1 MGGVAKAVG
10 GALNFAAP
18 VLSMVPG
25 VGTAL
30 GVGSELLGGVLSQN
44 QQKQNARAQ
53 QQQYGAAM
61 GAVQGPSQYEQMLQQ
76 WLGQQQGPQAFDLSK
91 QQGFNT
97 GQDALMQM
105 ANRDP
110 AAQMQ
115 QAQDFIG
122 MLQPQQQLQGI
133 QQMAALNAGV
143 SGLGQRLG
151 SAQSLAQGRLGA
163 QLAAQNNAQNA
174 GIMQQL
180 YSQGQQNQLSA
191 AQGLGQYAQLA
202 QQNAG
207 QNNAQQLAFQQM
219 MQGGY
224 GQLLGAQ
231 GQRTGQLVGLQAPQA
246 PVGSPLANSVQ
257 TATMLPLLYQ
267 QLAKFGQQPGASGT
281 FAPVPMATPNLSYTA
296 PRTLFG

>member
-1 MGGVAKAVG
+1 MGGVASAVG
-10 GALNFAAP
+10 GALKMAAP
-18 VLSMVPG
+18 IASMIPG
-25 VGTAL
+25 VGTAI
-30 GVGSELLGGVLSQN
+30 GIGSELLGGLAQQN

-53 QQQYGAAM
+53 QQQYNTAL
-61 GAVQGPSQYEQMLQQ
+61 GAVSQPNAYQQMMQQ
-76 WLGQQQGPQAFDLSK
+76 WLGQQQGPQAFNLGT

-115 QAQDFIG
+115 QAQQFIG
-122 MLQPQQQLQGI
+122 MLQPEQQLQGI

-151 SAQSLAQGRLGA
+151 SAQALAQGRLGA

-180 YSQGQQNQLSA
+180 YSQGQQQQLSA
-191 AQGLGQYAQLA
+191 AQGLGQFAQLA

-224 GQLLGAQ
+224 GQLLGAA
-231 GQRTGQLVGLQAPQA
+231 GQQAGQLTGLQAPQA
-246 PVGSPLANSVQ
+246 STAQPFMNSLQ
-257 TATMLPLLYQ
+257 TATMLPMLYA
-267 QLAKFGQQPGASGT
+267 QLAKIGQPPNTSGT
-281 FAPVPMATPNLSYTA
+281 FVPPATPNLAFTA
-296 PRTLFG
+296 PRTLFN